1 MKLKKSVKRILI
13 IAVILIIAGVGFLV
27 YENFKPNNNVVKST
41 VVNEIKEYGYTLKSN
56 KSAKYKKMFQELED
70 ILSKD
75 EVDEE
80 AYVEQISKMFI
91 LDFYSLEDKLAN
103 TDVGGIE
110 FVHTN
115 ARTNFLEKAEDTIYK
130 YVESDIY
137 GDREQSLPV
146 VDEITIDDI
155 TKDSYTIGTDYTD
168 EEAYVV
174 TLSWTYEK
182 DMGYQTEA
190 TLTFVHEDNKLSLVE
205 IE

>member
-182 DMGYQTEA
+182 DMGYQMEA